1 MKGILNPKNIF
12 SQKTPLYKGVLVIAL
27 VAIAGTLLFAPE
39 PANAAFWD
47 DWIEGIFN
55 ALLGLLVAL
64 ISIIVAII
72 AFIVNLLLIFIVWI
86 ARMFMETALELTLT
100 YPYTSSAAFKA
111 GWSVM
116 RDLAN
121 MSLVIVFVAIGVGT
135 MLNLQT
141 INKRMLGRFFIVAVL
156 INFTPIITGIII
168 DLSNI
173 AGFVFWNSAK
183 TSSSALVNTQSA
195 LTGQV
200 GDLFSRIIA
209 IVGAFFDG
217 ADYPA
222 MIGVLVQSVISIVM
236 NLVLIFVYM
245 LLFFLFIGRTI
256 MLSLLVII
264 SPIAFIGLIFKR

>member
-1 MKGILNPKNIF
+1 M
-12 SQKTPLYKGVLVIAL
+12 
-27 VAIAGTLLFAPE
+27 
-39 PANAAFWD
+39 
-47 DWIEGIFN
+47 
-55 ALLGLLVAL
+55 AL
-64 ISIIVAII
+64 IVTII
-72 AFIVNLLLIFIVWI
+72 AFLINLLLIFVGWI
-86 ARMFMETALELTLT
+86 AKMFMEAGLELTLT

-121 MSLVIVFVAIGVGT
+121 MSLVLVFVAIGVGT

-173 AGFVFWNSAK
+173 AGYVFWESAK
-183 TSSSALVNTQSA
+183 QSSSALINRHA
-195 LTGQV
+195 LAGFGQI
-200 GDLFSRIIA
+200 GDLFDDIGT
-209 IVGAFFDG
+209 IVSSFFSGFDW
-217 ADYPA
+217 PR
-222 MIGVLVQSVISIVM
+222 MIGVLVKSVVSILM
-236 NLVLIFVYM
+236 NLVLIFVYL
-245 LLFFLFIGRTI
+245 LLFFLFVGRTI